1 MTPGKNKNSSKK
13 TGDDDR
19 FRDIARNRR
28 AFFEYEILERFEAGI
43 ALVGTE
49 VKGLRDRGASIVDA
63 WVSIR
68 DGEAWLMK
76 ATIHEYA
83 NAGYARH
90 EPQRDR
96 KLLLHRREL
105 DKLQAQLAERGLS
118 LIPLRMYFKDGRA
131 KLELGLARG
140 KTLHD
145 KRRTIVE
152 RETRREAARAMKR
165 G

>member
-1 MTPGKNKNSSKK
+1 MAPGKNRKK
-13 TGDDDR
+13 AAKDDDR

-28 AFFEYEILERFEAGI
+28 AFFEYEITERFEAGI
-43 ALVGTE
+43 VLVGTE
-49 VKGLRDRGASIVDA
+49 VKSLRERGASIVDA
-63 WVSIR
+63 WVTIR

-83 NAGYARH
+83 NGGYARH

-96 KLLLHRREL
+96 KLLLHRKEIER
-105 DKLQAQLAERGLS
+105 LQSRLAEKGLS
-118 LIPLRMYFKDGRA
+118 LIPLRMYFKEGRA
-131 KLELGLARG
+131 KLELGLGRG

-145 KRRTIVE
+145 KRQTIVE

>member
-1 MTPGKNKNSSKK
+1 MAPGKNKKK
-13 TGDDDR
+13 SEDDR

-28 AFFEYEILERFEAGI
+28 AFFEYEILEKLEAGI
-43 ALVGTE
+43 VLVGTE
-49 VKGLRDRGASIVDA
+49 IKSLRERGGSIVDA

-68 DGEAWLMK
+68 DGEAWLVK

-83 NAGYARH
+83 NAGYSRH
-90 EPQRDR
+90 DPQRDR
-96 KLLLHRREL
+96 KLLLHRREI
-105 DKLQAQLAERGLS
+105 DRLQSRLAEKGLS
-118 LIPLRMYFKDGRA
+118 LIPLRMYFNDGRA
-131 KLELGLARG
+131 KLELGLGRG

-145 KRRTIVE
+145 KRQTIVE